1 MTGLGMVSVRDTA
14 REMTAMVIVSHVD
27 PRKWCQRRVP
37 VWHQFQLALYP
48 TASVLR
54 LYVELLD
61 DPEAPFCM
69 ETFFNVEEPDQL
81 RGLQE
86 LAKQSLIDLD
96 FYDAACEYVFTKRLH
111 NGKLQREQLGQLIWQ
126 ALRHHEGIP
135 ESQRDFDEAK
145 LQFQRDYP
153 FASGY
158 QILGG

>member
-69 ETFFNVEEPDQL
+69 ETFFNVGDPNQL
-81 RGLQE
+81 R
-86 LAKQSLIDLD
+86 DL
-96 FYDAACEYVFTKRLH
+96 
-111 NGKLQREQLGQLIWQ
+111 Q
-126 ALRHHEGIP
+126 ALAQQSVVDVHSMTQNTSTSSP
-135 ESQRDFDEAK
+135 NDCTMVSC
-145 LQFQRDYP
+145 
-153 FASGY
+153 SGRSWSS
-158 QILGG
+158 